1 MSDQDSS
8 AAIRG
13 STLTDGLGSWVPVVE
28 RMPPSGAVVL
38 VAYRNERGEWRRI
51 RAQWIAAKS
60 VEAGCDSEIGEY
72 EEATDTY
79 YDPEGWYESINNWD
93 DYSAV
98 MVYEG
103 LTIALDAAACPAD
116 KRLTF
121 ELSGAARYSV
131 TTPLERPVSRL
142 VGDGHGL

>member
-72 EEATDTY
+72 DEATDTY

-103 LTIALDAAACPAD
+103 QPSHWMPLPAPPI
-116 KRLTF
+116 
-121 ELSGAARYSV
+121 SA
-131 TTPLERPVSRL
+131 
-142 VGDGHGL
+142 